1 MLCDSTLSVVHA
13 VSKKPIIKSFPEDT
27 TAAEGTRV
35 DFLVKVTGIPQPTLT
50 WYHDST
56 RLDNDYTHEISSDG
70 TLTIVT
76 AEMKHAGNYRLVAT
90 NSVGTVEKQFT
101 LKLISE
107 TPETPSSGGGREL
120 SHPVPMAEFG
130 QYVAQNHANTNKGF
144 IALYNVCHT
153 LDQ

>member
-13 VSKKPIIKSFPEDT
+13 VSKKPIIKSFPDDT

-35 DFLVKVTGIPQPTLT
+35 DFIVKVTGTPQPTLT
-50 WYHDST
+50 WYHGDT
-56 RLDNDYTHEISSDG
+56 HLYNDYAHEISSDG
-70 TLTIVT
+70 SLTIVT
-76 AEMKHAGNYRLVAT
+76 VEMKHAGNYRLVAT
-90 NSVGTVEKQFT
+90 NSVGTVEGQFT

-107 TPETPSSGGGREL
+107 NPEAPSSGGRKEL
-120 SHPVPMAEFG
+120 NHPVPMAEFG

-144 IALYNVCHT
+144 ITLYNVSHT